1 MATLSIVLII
11 KDESKN
17 IEACLRTANFADE
30 IVIVDSGSQDNSVE
44 LAAKFTDKIFIENDW
59 QGYGIQRQRAQ
70 EYASGDW
77 VLMLDADERITPEL
91 RRSIVAA
98 VQDDDRTSVYNVT
111 RLSFCF
117 GRFIRH
123 SGWYP
128 DYVARLYP
136 RQKAAYN
143 SSTVHEKLSLP
154 KGMKVRNL
162 SGDLIHYTYQDMKH
176 YLVKSAGYA
185 EAWATQRHSNG
196 KKATL
201 LQGVLHAIGC
211 FVVMYLLRAGFLDGK
226 QGLLLALLSSHS
238 TFVKY
243 AYLWVLDQP
252 QGDANENP

>member
-59 QGYGIQRQRAQ
+59 QGYGTQRQRAQ
-70 EYASGDW
+70 KYASGDW

-128 DYVARLYP
+128 DHVARLYP
-136 RQKAAYN
+136 RLKAAYS

-162 SGDLIHYTYQDMKH
+162 AGDLIHYTYQDMKH

-185 EAWATQRHSNG
+185 EAWAIQRHANG

-211 FVVMYLLRAGFLDGK
+211 FGVMYLLRAGFLDGK

-243 AYLWVLDQP
+243 ADLWVLDQP
-252 QGDANENP
+252 QGDAHENP